1 MRVGYQHLCHQEAIS
16 TMVMSEPSAD
26 IRHPGVFA
34 EKTPERP
41 AVIFG
46 TSGAMLS
53 FAELEALSNQFAHLL
68 REIGVARGDR
78 VAVLLENHLM
88 YLALA
93 WGAFRSGARFVAI
106 ATHLSPD
113 EVDYILADSGASVI
127 VTSKAMAGTASRARM
142 DEIPVANRF
151 MLDSV
156 EPGFVGME
164 PALNRQ
170 PTTPIA
176 DQAEGVE
183 MLYSSG
189 TTGRPKGIRKALP
202 TGDFGIPAPGYR
214 LTSKIYSIDENTVYL
229 SPAPLYHAAPLMFS
243 MRCLRFGATV
253 VVMEKFD
260 SEAALRLIERH
271 RVTHSQWVP
280 TMFVRMLR
288 LPEDMRRTIDLS
300 SLRCVIHAAAPCPI
314 EVKRRMIDWLGPI
327 IWEYY
332 GGSEGNGLTVLD
344 CHEWLAHPGS
354 VGRAKIGRLRICGE
368 DGEELPVGKEGGVFF
383 SDGPIFEYHN
393 DPEKTAE
400 ARNQHGWSTLGDIGY
415 VDEEGYLY
423 LTDRK
428 ANMIISGGVNIY
440 PQEAENRLLS
450 HPQVID
456 VAVIGVPNPEF
467 GEEVKAVVHPVD
479 MGSAGPDLEAEL
491 IGFCREKLSPVK
503 CPRSVDF
510 DDDLPRREN
519 GKLYKRLLKDRYWE
533 GHDMRIGGG

>member
-1 MRVGYQHLCHQEAIS
+1 
-16 TMVMSEPSAD
+16 MSELNPD
-26 IRHPGVFA
+26 IRHPGIFA
-34 EKTPERP
+34 ERTPDRP

-46 TSGAMLS
+46 ASGAQMS
-53 FAELEALSNQFAHLL
+53 FAEFEAMSNRFAHLL
-68 REIGVARGDR
+68 RGVGVRPGDR

-88 YLALA
+88 YMALA

-113 EVDYILADSGASVI
+113 EVDYILKDSGASVL
-127 VTSKAMAGTASRARM
+127 VTSKAMFAVASRARM
-142 DEIPVANRF
+142 PGLVEANRF
-151 MLDSV
+151 MLDGA
-156 EPGFVGME
+156 EPGYIALE
-164 PALNRQ
+164 PALGRQ

-189 TTGRPKGIRKALP
+189 TTGRPKGILKTMP
-202 TGDFGIPAPGYR
+202 TGEFGIPAAGYR
-214 LTSKIYSIDENTVYL
+214 LTAGLYGIDPETVYL

-253 VVMEKFD
+253 VIMEKFD
-260 SEAALRLIERH
+260 AELALRMIERH

-288 LPEDMRRTIDLS
+288 LPEETRQRTDLS
-300 SLRCVIHAAAPCPI
+300 SLRCVIHAAAPCPV

-332 GGSEGNGLTVLD
+332 GGSEGNGLTVLN

-354 VGRAKIGRLRICGE
+354 VGRAKIGRVRICGA
-368 DGEELPVGKEGGVFF
+368 DGEEFAVGEEGAVYF
-383 SDGPIFEYHN
+383 SDGPVFEYHN
-393 DPEKTAE
+393 DPDKTAE
-400 ARNQHGWSTLGDIGY
+400 SRNQHGWSTLGDIGY
-415 VDEEGYLY
+415 LDAEGYLY

-450 HPQVID
+450 HPKVVD
-456 VAVIGVPNPEF
+456 AAVIGVPNPEY

-479 MGSAGPDLEAEL
+479 MTAAGLDLEAEL
-491 IGFCREKLSPVK
+491 LAYCRDALSHVK

-510 DDDLPRREN
+510 NDDLPRREN
-519 GKLYKRLLKDRYWE
+519 GKLYKRLLRDRYWK
-533 GHDMRIGGG
+533 GRDTRIGGG

>member
-1 MRVGYQHLCHQEAIS
+1 
-16 TMVMSEPSAD
+16 MSDLDPD
-26 IRHPGVFA
+26 IRHPGMYA
-34 EKTPERP
+34 ERTPVRP

-46 TSGAMLS
+46 TSGARMS
-53 FAELEALSNQFAHLL
+53 FAEFEAVSNRFAHLL
-68 REIGVARGDR
+68 RGLGVRPGDR

-113 EVDYILADSGASVI
+113 EVDYILSDSGASVL
-127 VTSKAMAGTASRARM
+127 VTSKYMVATASRARM
-142 DEIPVANRF
+142 RGLAESNRL
-151 MLDSV
+151 MLDGA
-156 EPGFVGME
+156 EPGYVALE
-164 PALNRQ
+164 PVLDQQ

-176 DQAEGVE
+176 DQSEGVE

-189 TTGRPKGIRKALP
+189 TTGRPKGILKTMP
-202 TGDFGIPAPGYR
+202 TSAFGVPTAGVR
-214 LTSKIYSIDENTVYL
+214 LTTRIYGIDEETVYL

-260 SEAALRLIERH
+260 AEQALRLIERH
-271 RVTHSQWVP
+271 RVTHGQWVP

-288 LPEDMRRTIDLS
+288 LPEETRRRADLS
-300 SLRCVIHAAAPCPI
+300 SLRCVIHAAAPCPV
-314 EVKRRMIDWLGPI
+314 EVKHRMIDWLGPI

-332 GGSEGNGLTVLD
+332 GGSEGNGLTVLN
-344 CHEWLAHPGS
+344 CQEWLAHPGS
-354 VGRAKIGRLRICGE
+354 VGRARIGRVRICDG
-368 DGEELPVGKEGGVFF
+368 DGEELAVGEEGMVYF
-383 SDGPIFEYHN
+383 SDGPVFEYHN
-393 DPEKTAE
+393 DPDKTAGS
-400 ARNQHGWSTLGDIGY
+400 RNPRGWSTLGDIGY
-415 VDEEGYLY
+415 VDAEGYLY

-450 HPQVID
+450 HPKVID
-456 VAVIGVPNPEF
+456 AAVIGVPNAEF
-467 GEEVKAVVHPVD
+467 GEEVKAVVHPAD
-479 MGSAGPDLEAEL
+479 MAAAGPSLEAEL
-491 IGFCREKLSPVK
+491 VAYCREVLSHVK

-510 DDDLPRREN
+510 NDDLPRREN

-533 GHDMRIGGG
+533 GHGTRIGGG